1 MNRFRNH
8 LFNLLLKNYRLRK
21 NKIYDRLL
29 NYAMNPVFP
38 VKTTIHG
45 RTVLIPSNYS
55 YPFVS
60 RNHISFNNP
69 YLELVYQ
76 TYQVKKQKL
85 VIADVGAAVGDTFLF
100 LKANLPEAIGKV
112 YCVEGSSYFLSFLKK
127 NVGSEAEAEI
137 LNLLLSGEET
147 EIPALI
153 HHHGS
158 SAMAAGKVKLT
169 ATTLDRLLERGQI
182 PSIDVLKTDVDGYD
196 GKVLK
201 GATKILSELQPS
213 VIFEFHPG
221 LIKQAGSD
229 ILLAFKTLSDSGYN
243 SLLWYDKFGRFCH
256 QSVSDEYKQ
265 IEEIA
270 IRSINGFYGEDWHY
284 DIIAL
289 TGLHKYDMDSL
300 KNCSFASTKPSP
312 W

>member
-1 MNRFRNH
+1 MNRFRNY
-8 LFNLLLKNYRLRK
+8 LYNLLLKNYGWRK

-29 NYAMNPVFP
+29 NYAMHPVFP

-45 RTVLIPSNYS
+45 REVLIPSNYS
-55 YPFVS
+55 YPFIS
-60 RNHISFNNP
+60 RNHSSFNNP
-69 YLELVYQ
+69 FLELVYQ
-76 TYQVKKQKL
+76 TFYIKKQKL
-85 VIADVGAAVGDTFLF
+85 FIVDAGAATGDTFLF

-112 YCVEGSSYFLSFLKK
+112 YCVEGSSYFLSYLKE
-127 NVGSEAEAEI
+127 NVGNETEAQI
-137 LNLLLSGEET
+137 LNLLLSDEET

-158 SAMAAGKVKLT
+158 SAMAAGEVKAK
-169 ATTLDRLLERGQI
+169 ATTLDRLLEQGQI
-182 PSIDVLKTDVDGYD
+182 PPIDVLKIDVDGYD

-201 GATKILSELQPS
+201 GASTILSEVQPP
-213 VIFEFHPG
+213 VIFEFHPD
-221 LIKQAGSD
+221 LIKKAGTD
-229 ILLAFKTLSDSGYN
+229 ILLAFTTLSNSGYN
-243 SLLWYDKFGRFCH
+243 SLLWYDKFGRFSH
-256 QSVSDEYKQ
+256 QSASDDYRQ

-270 IRSINGFYGEDWHY
+270 VRSMNGFFGQDWHY